1 VLYQFPKVLIEKV
14 SDLASNATA
23 SRATSIVPSWF
34 YISLPIIL
42 IRKLIV
48 IIVTR
53 NRINFQISAWTSL
66 ATIYRCRTIPFSKSF
81 AILISSKIFLWNIWR
96 HMWLLREFAYL
107 VHAALL
113 SQQNFI
119 VERTP
124 GNPNKCNDS

>member
-23 SRATSIVPSWF
+23 SRAISIVPSWF

-53 NRINFQISAWTSL
+53 NRINFQISA
-66 ATIYRCRTIPFSKSF
+66 
-81 AILISSKIFLWNIWR
+81 
-96 HMWLLREFAYL
+96 
-107 VHAALL
+107 
-113 SQQNFI
+113 
-119 VERTP
+119 
-124 GNPNKCNDS
+124 